1 MPDPSVVFD
10 ALLRR
15 KEFKPHPSGISSLL
29 FSFATIIIHSCFQTS
44 RTDPNI
50 NETSSYLDLSP
61 LYGINEKEMNGV
73 RTYEQGRLHPDVVA
87 SNRLFFMPPSVVAL
101 LVVFS
106 RNHNFIVEKLFQ
118 INENG
123 KYKPWDQLDE
133 AGRKWQDMDL
143 FEKGRLIN
151 CGWFT
156 NVIVR
161 CASCALSPPN
171 LTLTFARQI
180 YDYVR
185 TILNLNTTESTWNLA
200 PSPDIQNLISGHA
213 PRGTGNAVSA
223 EFNSASNSLPSFL
236 SRC

>member
-1 MPDPSVVFD
+1 VYPAAYARSVPPCHPKPPQLPDPSVVFD

-44 RTDPNI
+44 RSNPNI

-61 LYGINEKEMNGV
+61 LYGINKDEMDSV

-87 SNRLFFMPPSVVAL
+87 SNRLFLMPPSVVAL
-101 LVVFS
+101 LVIFS

-123 KYKPWDQLDE
+123 KYKPWDQLDQ
-133 AGRKWQDMDL
+133 AGREWQDMDL

-156 NVIVR
+156 NIIVR
-161 CASCALSPPN
+161 HAGRALN
-171 LTLTFARQI
+171 VAMLTPRFRSS
-180 YDYVR
+180 
-185 TILNLNTTESTWNLA
+185 TTSA
-200 PSPDIQNLISGHA
+200 PSLASTGPSRPGTSR
-213 PRGTGNAVSA
+213 RGRT
-223 EFNSASNSLPSFL
+223 
-236 SRC
+236 SRT